1 MGESAA
7 HAIVQNRNTNTG
19 MGTFTQ
25 DLRYAARQFRRSPGF
40 FAVAAIL
47 IALGI
52 AANTQ
57 IFTLVNTLLL
67 RPLPVRDPQNLVQL
81 FEIRAK
87 LPAYPY
93 FDYPLYK
100 QLAHDSSTLLQM
112 VGQWEW
118 TLPLERG
125 TSTERSHAVGVTEN
139 FFSDLGVRPLMGRV
153 LEKGDD
159 HVAVVSYAYW
169 TRSFGRDPKV
179 LDQAVRLKGHSYQ
192 IVGVA
197 AEQFTGVVVD
207 SGPDLWIPFANTI
220 EFSGAPHPSLDN
232 FVVEV
237 IARLRPGVSR
247 EQAEQETAASW
258 TRYMEEGAVRDPQH
272 YKDHLEGRLEV
283 RSIAYG
289 LSPIRD
295 QSRIALL
302 LLLAGTGLLLLMVC
316 ANVGG
321 LLLARATARE
331 KETAVRLAVG
341 ASRGRIIRQ
350 WLTESLF
357 LTAIGGGAGIAAAY
371 ASMPL
376 LVRWLPPARGIGV
389 DPAEI
394 RTLSLDLHPD
404 LRVLAFSIVVCAL
417 TAILSAFAPA
427 SRSSRDDLYA
437 ALKTTISDVRHRR
450 FQSALCALQVALC
463 TVLLMSDGLLAHS
476 LSNLRNLNTGFDR
489 DHVVIF
495 SVDPNVR
502 GFNSQQNWSLQ
513 QRLVE
518 GARALPGVES
528 AALAGRALMRGIGL
542 VNAVV
547 FPRQK
552 GDGINNTSY
561 NAVSPEY
568 FDVMGMHMLEGRGFV
583 AGDTSED
590 GKLANVIVNEAFV
603 RRFLQGQNPIGRQ
616 FANGKEFTK
625 PQYEIVGVVNDTNY
639 RSLREIPPPIYY
651 AYKFGPTAYPN
662 SFILHVR
669 THGDPQAIIQ
679 PMRKLLQ
686 SIDSTVPFYQV
697 ATLSEEIDRSLW
709 QERMLVALASCF
721 GVFAMTLSAIGLYG
735 ILAYFV
741 TGRRRE
747 IGLRIALGAE
757 SRHVIW
763 LVIRR
768 VVPVLVVGIFVGA
781 LLSMLAGG
789 WVRSLLYGVQPF
801 DAGSTSA
808 ALLLLI
814 AVGIGAAAAPAIR
827 AIRVDP
833 ASSLRQE

>member
-1 MGESAA
+1 
-7 HAIVQNRNTNTG
+7 
-19 MGTFTQ
+19 
-25 DLRYAARQFRRSPGF
+25 
-40 FAVAAIL
+40 
-47 IALGI
+47 
-52 AANTQ
+52 
-57 IFTLVNTLLL
+57 
-67 RPLPVRDPQNLVQL
+67 
-81 FEIRAK
+81 
-87 LPAYPY
+87 
-93 FDYPLYK
+93 
-100 QLAHDSSTLLQM
+100 
-112 VGQWEW
+112 
-118 TLPLERG
+118 
-125 TSTERSHAVGVTEN
+125 
-139 FFSDLGVRPLMGRV
+139 
-153 LEKGDD
+153 
-159 HVAVVSYAYW
+159 
-169 TRSFGRDPKV
+169 
-179 LDQAVRLKGHSYQ
+179 
-192 IVGVA
+192 
-197 AEQFTGVVVD
+197 
-207 SGPDLWIPFANTI
+207 
-220 EFSGAPHPSLDN
+220 
-232 FVVEV
+232 
-237 IARLRPGVSR
+237 
-247 EQAEQETAASW
+247 
-258 TRYMEEGAVRDPQH
+258 
-272 YKDHLEGRLEV
+272 
-283 RSIAYG
+283 
-289 LSPIRD
+289 
-295 QSRIALL
+295 
-302 LLLAGTGLLLLMVC
+302 
-316 ANVGG
+316 
-321 LLLARATARE
+321 
-331 KETAVRLAVG
+331 
-341 ASRGRIIRQ
+341 
-350 WLTESLF
+350 
-357 LTAIGGGAGIAAAY
+357 
-371 ASMPL
+371 
-376 LVRWLPPARGIGV
+376 
-389 DPAEI
+389 
-394 RTLSLDLHPD
+394 
-404 LRVLAFSIVVCAL
+404 
-417 TAILSAFAPA
+417 
-427 SRSSRDDLYA
+427 
-437 ALKTTISDVRHRR
+437 VRHRR
-450 FQSALCALQVALC
+450 LQSALCALQVALC